1 MNEESAM
8 VRRSGWLPQFSVR
21 WLLVGLAILSVGLAA
36 ATNAGHGWT
45 LILAIVFHLI
55 LPVSIV
61 FAIHRAGER
70 RAFWVGVAVVNL
82 WFHLALGKGEFLVR
96 ERQQNEIAS
105 IVDAYVAAP
114 LVRLQQSR
122 VEQRT
127 NQRVQAEVA
136 ALGLAVKI
144 TPADLSST
152 KSRLETEFREAI
164 TSSLMRLLMILGSMC
179 GGWLAHWAYRHPC
192 RAAA

>member
-1 MNEESAM
+1 M
-8 VRRSGWLPQFSVR
+8 VGGGSRLPQFSVR
-21 WLLVGLAILSVGLAA
+21 WLLAGLAILSVGLAA
-36 ATNAGHGWT
+36 ATNAGHGWA
-45 LILAIVFHLI
+45 LVLAIVFHLI

-61 FAIHRAGER
+61 FAINWTGER

-82 WFHLALGKGEFLVR
+82 WCHLALGKNEFLVR
-96 ERQQNEIAS
+96 ERQQNEIVS
-105 IVDAYVAAP
+105 LVDAYVAAP
-114 LVRLQQSR
+114 LVRLQQRR

-152 KSRLETEFREAI
+152 KSRIETEFREAI
-164 TSSLMRLLMILGSMC
+164 TSSLMRLLMILGSIC
-179 GGWLAHWAYRHPC
+179 GGWLARWAYRHPC
-192 RAAA
+192 RAAV

>member
-1 MNEESAM
+1 M

-36 ATNAGHGWT
+36 ATHAGGGWT
-45 LILAIVFHLI
+45 LVLAMVVHLI

-61 FAIHRAGER
+61 FAIYRSGER

-82 WFHLALGKGEFLVR
+82 WCHLAWGKGEFLVS
-96 ERQQNEIAS
+96 ERQQNEIVS
-105 IVDAYVAAP
+105 LVDAYVAAP
-114 LVRLQQSR
+114 LVRLQQTR

-136 ALGLAVKI
+136 ALGVPVKI
-144 TPADLSST
+144 TPADLSSV
-152 KSRLETEFREAI
+152 KSRIETEFREAI
-164 TSSLMRLLMILGSMC
+164 TSSLIWLLMILGSIC
-179 GGWLAHWAYRHPC
+179 GGCLARWAYGHPC
-192 RAAA
+192 RAGA